1 MKKISLFLGAA
12 LIAMTIVS
20 CGSSKE
26 VAQQPQK
33 QQNQPENI
41 PCPECIGENG
51 SVFKYLANDVAKTD
65 MDIQFSRDAAAAQA
79 RVNLAGMVE
88 TFVESVTDNF
98 TKRYRE
104 EVDTK
109 TIQSL
114 TQQSKTAVQRTVQN
128 APITCWGITPSD
140 NGKMV
145 WVCVELAPESIYQA
159 METTF
164 SQDKELKIDFEK
176 EQFKADFNQTLED
189 FRKNRK

>member
-1 MKKISLFLGAA
+1 MKKINLLLGIA
-12 LIAMTIVS
+12 LISLLVVS

-26 VAQQPQK
+26 VAQTP
-33 QQNQPENI
+33 QNQPANI
-41 PCPECIGENG
+41 PCPECISQSGG
-51 SVFKYLANDVAKTD
+51 VFKYLANDVAKTD
-65 MDIQFSRDAAAAQA
+65 MDIQFSRDAAASQA

-98 TKRYRE
+98 GKRYRE

-114 TQQSKTAVQRTVQN
+114 TQQSKTAVQRAVQN
-128 APITCWGITPSD
+128 APITCWGMTPTD
-140 NGKMV
+140 GGKMV

-164 SQDKELKIDFEK
+164 SQDKELRIDFEK

-189 FRKNRK
+189 FRKNR